1 MIRLEGKQAC
11 SFWKGIHT
19 HKGNIC
25 VSDEV
30 IKQMKKYSP
39 EHSTK
44 LERWRLWRSC
54 RYKQKGKLK
63 DEFWCVLFRQVIN
76 SLYSVMKRI
85 KEDFCLLL
93 NLSSPKLPNVSLWNA
108 RSTKD
113 FKSGHLESFNS
124 DLWDFYF
131 IWDTFQTA
139 ARATEI
145 TNAFQTCLWLLG

>member
-1 MIRLEGKQAC
+1 MIRLEEKQAC

-44 LERWRLWRSC
+44 LERWRLWR
-54 RYKQKGKLK
+54 
-63 DEFWCVLFRQVIN
+63 VLQIQTKRESERWILMCFVQFIN

-93 NLSSPKLPNVSLWNA
+93 NLSSPKLLDVSLWNA

-113 FKSGHLESFNS
+113 FKSGDLESFNS

-145 TNAFQTCLWLLG
+145 TSAFQTCLWLLG